1 MLESDAISY
10 HEHTKFFIENLKHG
24 VFPLWDPFWSNGAP
38 NDFFLRRIGALNPFY
53 IFMSILSMLGMPY
66 NFIYLWSLA
75 LYYWGGMMAFYL
87 LAMRIYQD
95 RLLAYAG
102 YLTLLFSALGTRI
115 FDSYMILV
123 TVPLLWF
130 FYFLV
135 AFSQSP
141 RIHLFLGII
150 LTSMVLVS
158 TYIPFYFIIVL
169 IFFSIVFCLFYF
181 DQIPLILSSYVQ
193 FIKKNKLL
201 FLFSI
206 LCLGISFLPTLNF
219 FKESMQGHLVMPV
232 RHGVSSTGPMLT
244 VPHQTLDW
252 GAVEDLVYSGYFSN
266 LRMFKFAV
274 VYVPFFSV
282 IVLCLGFIGP
292 ISRKAAFIFV
302 LGISLFCC
310 LVPHGLPFYDLLYKH
325 FFFFKFFRNLHF
337 FIWFFLIPLFIF
349 WCLEHWDLFKKFAIE
364 SHQQHLT
371 LFYVALVHLGVFLF
385 VFFRTDAVIST
396 YVMII
401 LSFIFW
407 VVLIFT
413 KFSVNGVSLALL
425 TITLLPQPLEA
436 YHYFN
441 LKAQPLNGGNY
452 WYSFSFSKLPLQ
464 DLNISPNDFKSKDT
478 LYYATEGYNF
488 IYNNLSADALAKYL
502 RYKFLLVDHLQA
514 LNPGE
519 INPNVLNYVIL
530 NNINVAFVYKNGN
543 EDLKLNSNDPQASL
557 SATPIG
563 EESNQ
568 FKILVFDANH
578 VRLFVDLPYEKFLI
592 YNDSYT
598 PDWHLTVNGQKQ
610 RIYEVNGNFKGAWLP
625 SGRNIVEF
633 TYGNKATYA
642 LNIFLSLITFII
654 LIGLVWHA
662 CHA

>member
-1 MLESDAISY
+1 VLESDAISY